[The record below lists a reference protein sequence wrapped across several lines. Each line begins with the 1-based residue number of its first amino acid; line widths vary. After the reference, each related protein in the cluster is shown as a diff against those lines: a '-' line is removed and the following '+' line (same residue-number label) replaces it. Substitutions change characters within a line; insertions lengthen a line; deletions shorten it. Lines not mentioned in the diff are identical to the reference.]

1 MAHCGWTYPKRILEQ
16 EGVLA
21 PLKNRITINSEYTDS
36 RVYIHPPWKIE
47 EVGVLFD
54 QIGEGLLA
62 EFNRINVKLSEKSGP
77 DVENNLSSSIYGSLD
92 GNNPPLVESR
102 ELLTKI
108 VNELKEEFVDIGSVT
123 PTENKLWN
131 EIQARFTIVGGR
143 IRLLLSDSTC
153 ARDLLSEVDRA
164 VECISFEELDKISA
178 LDYTSIR
185 SILYSLMPKEGAISG
200 YDIKITLKYIQSQ
213 YQSRL
218 HRGVYNDM
226 NSLFKAFFSQKQDGG
241 TAGII
246 FEKSALKLLSS
257 SGKPISCRHLKSG
270 SEFSIKL
277 ERLEVQ
283 YFSENEN
290 IMDVSK
296 PTLLIPRTRY
306 KQVDAIILTG
316 NELWL
321 VQLTVSAY
329 HSFIPTHIDKVV
341 KQMPQRFADSW
352 KFAFCVPQ
360 DQFINHKPQHSSGVD
375 KKVLTKP
382 KLDDKQYVWCLLLSE
397 VM

>member
-1 MAHCGWTYPKRILEQ
+1 MVDTCTITATPLTYKSVP
-16 EGVLA
+16 A
-21 PLKNRITINSEYTDS
+21 PLKNGHLRMFGSLWMDVSKKNTWTRRGARSPQKPNYHKFRQYTDS

-200 YDIKITLKYIQSQ
+200 YYIKITLKYIQSQ

-257 SGKPISCRHLKSG
+257 SGKPISCRHLKSR
-270 SEFSIKL
+270 SESSIKL

-290 IMDVSK
+290 IMDARYSFLGRDTNK
-296 PTLLIPRTRY
+296 LMRLFLPAMNCGWSNLQFRRTTLLFLPTLTR
-306 KQVDAIILTG
+306 
-316 NELWL
+316 W
-321 VQLTVSAY
+321 
-329 HSFIPTHIDKVV
+329 
-341 KQMPQRFADSW
+341 
-352 KFAFCVPQ
+352 
-360 DQFINHKPQHSSGVD
+360 
-375 KKVLTKP
+375 
-382 KLDDKQYVWCLLLSE
+382 
-397 VM
+397 